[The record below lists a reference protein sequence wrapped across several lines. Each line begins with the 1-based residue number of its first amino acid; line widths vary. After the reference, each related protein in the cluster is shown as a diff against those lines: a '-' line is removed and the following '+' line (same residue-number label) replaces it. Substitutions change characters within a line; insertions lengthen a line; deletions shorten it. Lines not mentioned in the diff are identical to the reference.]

1 MKLKCQPEDF
11 CVQELPLVSAA
22 GAGRY
27 TFYKLT
33 KRDLGTLEA
42 IELICR
48 RWNLAGRRVSYGGL
62 KDRHALT
69 MQYLTIFDGPSVSI
83 DNAAFSLEHL
93 GRLDHPYQPAHFR
106 GNRFD
111 VVIRDLSADAARRA
125 LDAVR
130 SIEADGL
137 PNYFDDQRFGSVGYS
152 GQFIAHAWLTGD
164 AERAL
169 ELALAEANPSDR
181 AAAKAQKAILRQC
194 WGNWSEAKARLER
207 SPSRSIV
214 TYLVDHP
221 TDFRGAFA
229 RMRRELRTLYFSA
242 FQSHLWNL
250 ILARMIEH
258 STRPDQRITIALKA
272 GLFPFGSGLDPDQA
286 GALRDWQIPLPS
298 SRNPLPEG
306 TRGQV
311 IAEVLAAYQ
320 LTWPDFRVRHLKDV
334 FFSKGSRPA
343 LVFPAQ
349 LAAAV
354 ADDEMHR
361 GKKSLRLS
369 FELGKGSYATIMV
382 KRITA
387 GAEA

>member
-1 MKLKCQPEDF
+1 
-11 CVQELPLVSAA
+11 
-22 GAGRY
+22 
-27 TFYKLT
+27 
-33 KRDLGTLEA
+33 
-42 IELICR
+42 
-48 RWNLAGRRVSYGGL
+48 
-62 KDRHALT
+62 
-69 MQYLTIFDGPSVSI
+69 MQYLTIYDGPSVSI
-83 DNAAFSLEHL
+83 DNPAFSLEHL

-343 LVFPAQ
+343 LVFPAH